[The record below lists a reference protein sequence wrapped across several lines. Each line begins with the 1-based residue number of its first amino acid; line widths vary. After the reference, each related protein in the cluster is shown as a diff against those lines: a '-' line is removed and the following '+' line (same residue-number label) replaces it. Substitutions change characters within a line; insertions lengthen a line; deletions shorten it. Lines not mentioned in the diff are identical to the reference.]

1 MAEASISWA
10 QDEFMCSVCLDL
22 LKDPVTVP
30 CGHTYCMRCITDCWD
45 HEDQTGI
52 YRCPQCRQT
61 FSPRPVLGKNVM
73 VAEMME
79 KLKTARIQVTSDVEC
94 DVCTE
99 RKHKAVKSCLLCLN
113 SYCQTHLEQ
122 HENLFRGRRH
132 SLIDP
137 TGRLQEM
144 NCSQHHKMMEIY
156 CNRCQRCICVLCLM
170 HEHRD
175 HDTASISAA
184 NTEKQSQLGET
195 QNKLQQKIQEK
206 ERDLQKLRDTVTS
219 HKRCAQTA
227 VEDCEM
233 TFTEL
238 MSEVTQL
245 IRDQETAA
253 VSRAE
258 GRVERL
264 KQEIED
270 LKRRNTELEKLSQ
283 TQDHIQFLQSF
294 QCLSVSGSAENI
306 SITSDVSFDDDV
318 VKSVSQFREKLQ
330 RFCREEIRKISVTS
344 IQVPEPRSRRE
355 FLQYFRPFTLDPN
368 TVNHRLT
375 LSEGNQVATYILPA
389 LQYPDHPDRF
399 DDWSEV
405 MCRDGVSGRCYWEVE
420 WTGRG
425 RLGVDVAVAY
435 RSMGRKGVGLE
446 CAAGR
451 NDQSWS
457 LFCCPNHYSFIH
469 NNSEM
474 IVPLDPSSS
483 RVGVYVDHSA
493 GLLSFY
499 SVSNDTTSLIHR
511 VHTTFTQPLCP
522 MFGLDEHSAF
532 RLAHL

>member
-1 MAEASISWA
+1 
-10 QDEFMCSVCLDL
+10 
-22 LKDPVTVP
+22 
-30 CGHTYCMRCITDCWD
+30 MRCITDCWD